1 MESGLYL
8 IRQGPGANVAGT
20 GFHDC
25 QCPGL
30 HPPLLSTS
38 LFPSTRRHLDVPD
51 ERHVNAQGPST
62 GRPQHPWP
70 CLVGRQHWSPPSSAT
85 GPISAQHMVHA
96 PQGVPPSFRA
106 RLKSKSNILSDVHNS
121 IASDRASPLSPVA
134 TGDAPGDDD
143 GSGEHV
149 PLTDLRGLRDLRDG
163 LTVSR
168 QVSLHSGPCVRVGR
182 TERTRWL
189 RVQRSAWRSLRS
201 RRTSKTSD

>member
-1 MESGLYL
+1 MITSSPR
-8 IRQGPGANVAGT
+8 IRMLTDDYQ
-20 GFHDC
+20 F
-25 QCPGL
+25 PGL
-30 HPPLLSTS
+30 LDRIRSPIHPF
-38 LFPSTRRHLDVPD
+38 FPRPSFDPPIHQTTH

-62 GRPQHPWP
+62 GRPQPPWP
-70 CLVGRQHWSPPSSAT
+70 CLVGRQRWSPPCSAT

-149 PLTDLRGLRDLRDG
+149 PLTTLRGLRDLRDG
-163 LTVSR
+163 LAVSR
-168 QVSLHSGPCVRVGR
+168 QVSLHSRPCVRVGR
-182 TERTRWL
+182 TERTHWL

-201 RRTSKTSD
+201 RRTSKTCD